1 MNLHHFVI
9 GAICIVIAA
18 DPIKSHS
25 DEQMDVTPS
34 MDLEWMDDPQYALEY
49 LLGLWRDL
57 KLGTLGKLGKISIFH
72 FNENISTSTTEKNS
86 DF

>member
-25 DEQMDVTPS
+25 DEETDVTAS
-34 MDLEWMDDPQYALEY
+34 MNLQLLDDPQYALEY

-57 KLGTLGKLGKISIFH
+57 KLGTFGKLRKISSFH
-72 FNENISTSTTEKNS
+72 FN
-86 DF
+86 